1 MSEDSLHDRGKAMED
16 LFFHDVD
23 QKLLE
28 QLKADAEA
36 DENRESLMSA
46 TGIRDANAIQHL
58 VEQGISV
65 ETLAS
70 VGLIPL
76 VAVAWAD
83 GKMEPNEREAVLK
96 AAAESGIDAN
106 NACYQLIAGWLN
118 NRPSDALLASWKEY
132 IGALKSSVD
141 GAAFNQIQTSIV
153 ERANQVAA
161 AAGGFLG
168 MGSISD
174 VEKNVIAELSAA
186 FN

>member
-36 DENRESLMSA
+36 DENRESLMKA
-46 TGIRDANAIQHL
+46 TGIHDAQAIEHL

-70 VGLIPL
+70 IGLIPL

-83 GKMEPNEREAVLK
+83 GKMEPNERDAILK
-96 AAAESGIDAN
+96 ATAESGIDSN
-106 NACYQLIAGWLN
+106 NCCYQLIEGWLN
-118 NRPSDALLASWKEY
+118 QRPSDGLLSSWKEY
-132 IGALKSSVD
+132 IGALKTSLDS
-141 GAAFNQIQTSIV
+141 AAFHQIQNSIV
-153 ERANQVAA
+153 DRATQVAA

-168 MGSISD
+168 IGSVSE
-174 VEKNVIAELSAA
+174 VEKKVIAELESA

>member
-23 QKLLE
+23 QKLLD
-28 QLKADAEA
+28 QLKADAKA
-36 DENRESLMSA
+36 DENRESLMNA
-46 TGIRDANAIQHL
+46 TGIQDADTIKHL

-83 GKMEPNEREAVLK
+83 GKMEQNEREAVMK
-96 AAAESGIDAN
+96 AAAESGIDTN
-106 NACYQLIAGWLN
+106 NCCYQLIAGWLN

-132 IGALKSSVD
+132 IGALKSSLD
-141 GAAFNQIQTSIV
+141 GAAYSQIQNSIID
-153 ERANQVAA
+153 RATQVAA

-174 VEKNVIAELSAA
+174 VEKKVIAELEAA
-186 FN
+186 FH